1 MFSRS
6 HTFPYQS
13 LLLSTTVLNDTTAA
27 GVPYEVVVVALTS
40 AGRGAKNDFITFF
53 SQQLTPTRSPD
64 NINIQQLNSTTI
76 NITWTPL
83 TLFEARGFPVYRV
96 VLTPEDNTN
105 RRKRQSNTNSMLN
118 ITTTNSF
125 AVFTDLNENTSYS
138 TTVGVRTNSTSS
150 SSEFVEASPIRNG
163 MAHM

>member
-1 MFSRS
+1 MNSYS
-6 HTFPYQS
+6 Y
-13 LLLSTTVLNDTTAA
+13 TTAA

-83 TLFEARGFPVYRV
+83 TLFEAQGFPIYRV
-96 VLTPEDNTN
+96 VLRAEDNTN
-105 RRKRQSNTNSMLN
+105 RKKRQSNTNSILDVN
-118 ITTTNSF
+118 TTNSF
-125 AVFTDLNENTSYS
+125 AVFTDLNDNTSYS
-138 TTVGVRTNSTSS
+138 TTVGVGVGSASS
-150 SSEFVEASPIRNG
+150 PPLMFLDAQPITNG
-163 MAHM
+163 MVHM

>member
-1 MFSRS
+1 MNSYS
-6 HTFPYQS
+6 Y
-13 LLLSTTVLNDTTAA
+13 TTAA

-53 SQQLTPTRSPD
+53 SQKLIPTRPPD
-64 NINIQQLNSTTI
+64 NINIQQVNSTTF

-105 RRKRQSNTNSMLN
+105 RRKRQSNTNSMLTI
-118 ITTTNSF
+118 ITNNSF
-125 AVFTDLNENTSYS
+125 AVFTDLNEDTDYS
-138 TTVGVRTNSTSS
+138 IRVGVRTINVSSLSS
-150 SSEFVEASPIRNG
+150 SSGFVEASLIRNG
-163 MAHM
+163 TAHM